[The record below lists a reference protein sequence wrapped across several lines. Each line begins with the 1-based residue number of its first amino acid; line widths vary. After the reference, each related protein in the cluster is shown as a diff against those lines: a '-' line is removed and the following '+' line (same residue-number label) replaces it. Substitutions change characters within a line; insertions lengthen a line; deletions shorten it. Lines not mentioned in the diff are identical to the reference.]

1 MRGYLKNK
9 RTEVGKTQAEIAKEL
24 EVSESYYNLI
34 ERGLRQKIL
43 RTDTVCKL
51 SQILNIPVEEIIK
64 NESARGRE

>member
-1 MRGYLKNK
+1 MRDYLKNK
-9 RTEVGKTQAEIAKEL
+9 RTEMDKTQAEIAKEL

-51 SQILNIPVEEIIK
+51 SQILNIPIEEIIE
-64 NESARGRE
+64 NERIKEG